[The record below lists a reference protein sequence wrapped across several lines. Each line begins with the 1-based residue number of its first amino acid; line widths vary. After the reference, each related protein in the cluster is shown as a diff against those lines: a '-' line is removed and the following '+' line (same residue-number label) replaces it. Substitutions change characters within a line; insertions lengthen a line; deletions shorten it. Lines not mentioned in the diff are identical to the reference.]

1 MKGRVPAGQGNLNI
15 QQISPLSVQSN
26 MHIDSE
32 SHSIQL
38 RGLVDYEFG
47 SVVQQKPFK
56 EEAEV
61 ANRSS
66 SSDLCNDECMQSHG
80 KVSRIHT
87 RCKITLLAHVHC

>member
-1 MKGRVPAGQGNLNI
+1 MKGSVTAGQGNLNS

-32 SHSIQL
+32 SHSIWL
-38 RGLVDYEFG
+38 RGLVDYDLG

-56 EEAEV
+56 EEVEV
-61 ANRSS
+61 VIGPS

-87 RCKITLLAHVHC
+87 